1 MCLARPAKRERRGC
15 PGTCAGVEAE
25 MVERR
30 ALAVAIGFFV
40 MLIATYLA
48 VV

>member
-1 MCLARPAKRERRGC
+1 
-15 PGTCAGVEAE
+15 